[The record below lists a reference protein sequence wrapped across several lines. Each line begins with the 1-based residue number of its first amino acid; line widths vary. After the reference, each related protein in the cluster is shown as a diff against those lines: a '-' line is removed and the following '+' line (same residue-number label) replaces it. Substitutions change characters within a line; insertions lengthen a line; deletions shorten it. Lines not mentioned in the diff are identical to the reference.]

1 MNKMLFLCKKNKL
14 SKQFFFIYSQQ
25 IKKMNQISLFKLFCL
40 IVEIQGQSIAT
51 INYYKLL

>member
-1 MNKMLFLCKKNKL
+1 MNKMLFLCKKNKVR
-14 SKQFFFIYSQQ
+14 KQFFSIYSQQ
-25 IKKMNQISLFKLFCL
+25 IKKMNQIPLFKLFCL

>member
-1 MNKMLFLCKKNKL
+1 MNKMLFLCKKNKV
-14 SKQFFFIYSQQ
+14 SKQFFSIYSQQ
-25 IKKMNQISLFKLFCL
+25 IKKMNQIPLFKLSCL